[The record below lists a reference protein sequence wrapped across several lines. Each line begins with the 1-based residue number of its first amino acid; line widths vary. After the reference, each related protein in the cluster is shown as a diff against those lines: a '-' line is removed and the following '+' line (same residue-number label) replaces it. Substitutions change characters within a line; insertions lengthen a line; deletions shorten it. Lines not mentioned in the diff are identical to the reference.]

1 MVLYPPPT
9 RPWVYCRLCGVRL
22 TREPIDVPF
31 PGHESWCTPWSRMV
45 NRLLGALAE
54 DDIYSRTFFHRWG
67 DFSERLF
74 LEYAVG
80 QKTSGVLPRPSCAGA
95 PSNPY
100 LSPARP
106 SSLPPRSGGRA
117 RPAKLQRVPRQD
129 LEQFARR
136 LQGWTEKHPPFRKG
150 WTDPRGNHICG
161 SGHIHSRENLAR
173 AWHDGHA
180 VPRA

>member
-9 RPWVYCRLCGVRL
+9 RPWLYCRVCGVRL

-31 PGHESWCTPWSRMV
+31 PGHESWCSQEKWRRIVYKACCRP
-45 NRLLGALAE
+45 L
-54 DDIYSRTFFHRWG
+54 HRWLQRWRRLVFKAAQSLFPSMG
-67 DFSERLF
+67 DFSER
-74 LEYAVG
+74 
-80 QKTSGVLPRPSCAGA
+80 PRD
-95 PSNPY
+95 

-106 SSLPPRSGGRA
+106 SSLPPRSAPRA
-117 RPAKLQRVPRQD
+117 RPAKLQPVPRQD
-129 LEQFARR
+129 LERFARR

-161 SGHIHSRENLAR
+161 SGHIHSRENLAS